1 VVSTVVSM
9 VVEIKIL
16 LRVHCQVLVVIFN
29 RLTEVGGPWPFSRTM
44 LRGPLVYSDFDL
56 NSITYIIIKIKT

>member
-1 VVSTVVSM
+1 M
-9 VVEIKIL
+9 VVEIKML

-29 RLTEVGGPWPFSRTM
+29 RLTEVGGPCPFSRTI
-44 LRGPLVYSDFDL
+44 LRGPLVYSDFNL

>member
-1 VVSTVVSM
+1 MGV
-9 VVEIKIL
+9 VVEVKIL
-16 LRVHCQVLVVIFN
+16 LRMAYKVLVVIFN
-29 RLTEVGGPWPFSRTM
+29 RLTEVGGPCPFSRTM